1 MVGKYFGN
9 YQDTTGK
16 DSRKYQEVPRNN
28 WKEMIRGKFPKIVG
42 HSRKYLRRITGH
54 CQNNRT

>member
-28 WKEMIRGKFPKIVG
+28 RKEMIRGKFPKIVR
-42 HSRKYLRRITGH
+42 HSRK
-54 CQNNRT
+54 